1 MSSKAARQAL
11 VNQYQSS
18 YFDFQVLQ
26 RNQIVSDEP
35 PVAMTDAL
43 VFKNV
48 GAKKFQVSQ
57 FNYSQ
62 VPKAI
67 ELFEAFLLSRLSES
81 TSAKPM
87 NNNVVSS
94 PYNVEGLL

>member
-1 MSSKAARQAL
+1 M
-11 VNQYQSS
+11 
-18 YFDFQVLQ
+18 
-26 RNQIVSDEP
+26 
-35 PVAMTDAL
+35 
-43 VFKNV
+43 
-48 GAKKFQVSQ
+48 SQ
-57 FNYSQ
+57 FGYIQ

-94 PYNVEGLL
+94 PYNVEGLLQPEVLTYLCDMFGS